1 MGTDNKSARH
11 LLERL
16 YGKGCMFERA
26 HIPERLLQLDIKIKG
41 YRLYVSETRYK
52 RRKINKLESTMT
64 YHHLQHRSEG
74 GRTTIENGSVINEL
88 AHRYI
93 HSLPRDQE
101 EIINNMLRDYKQSFG
116 LKGGILVPTD
126 VGIETIQPIKID
138 LDYEIDDDCI
148 VIPVCDTIE
157 NEKDK
162 NKSFSRARTKQET
175 RLLIDEVLS
184 EVYEDDD
191 LERE

>member
-1 MGTDNKSARH
+1 MSTDNKSARQ
-11 LLERL
+11 LLEKL

-41 YRLYVSETRYK
+41 YRLYVNETRYK

-74 GRTTIENGSVINEL
+74 GKTTIENGSVINEL

-101 EIINNMLRDYKQSFG
+101 EIINNMLRDFKQSFE

-126 VGIETIQPIKID
+126 KGIEVTQPFQID
-138 LDYEIDDDCI
+138 LDFEIDDDCM
-148 VIPVCDTIE
+148 VIPVYD
-157 NEKDK
+157 NEEQTKGF
-162 NKSFSRARTKQET
+162 NRAKIKQET
-175 RLLIDEVLS
+175 KLLIDEALL
-184 EVYEDDD
+184 EVYEEDDD